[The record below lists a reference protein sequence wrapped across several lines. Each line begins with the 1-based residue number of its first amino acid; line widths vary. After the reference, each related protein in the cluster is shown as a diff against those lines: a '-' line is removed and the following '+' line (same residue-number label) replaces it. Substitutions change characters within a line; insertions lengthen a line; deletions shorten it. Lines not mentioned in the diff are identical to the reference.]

1 MLECEG
7 LAATYPD
14 GFRALRGITLR
25 IPSGSFLG
33 VCGSN
38 GSGKSTLALALAGI
52 IPQAIDATVGGAVLL
67 GGKPL
72 PPLSELAGSVG
83 VLFQDAESQIV
94 SVTAEE
100 EAGFVTD
107 NLGMPRSNAICAM
120 RKMGIL
126 GLRERLTNELSG
138 GEKQRLLLSS
148 IIVAEP
154 SVLIL
159 DEPSA
164 FLDSRGVRDLYEALS
179 RLKKRGKTIVCAE
192 QNTALL
198 NKLADDVVV
207 LKEGRVAA
215 QGRTVLANGKLLHS
229 FGVCS
234 PHDF

>member
-1 MLECEG
+1 MLECEA
-7 LAATYPD
+7 LAVTYPD

-25 IPSGSFLG
+25 VPSGSFLG
-33 VCGSN
+33 ICGAN
-38 GSGKSTLALALAGI
+38 GSGKSTLALALGGI
-52 IPQAIDATVGGAVLL
+52 IPQAIEAQVGGAVLL
-67 GGKPL
+67 DGKPL
-72 PPLSELAGSVG
+72 PPLNEIVRSVG
-83 VLFQDAESQIV
+83 ILFQDAESQIV

-100 EAGFVTD
+100 EASFVTD
-107 NLGMPRSNAICAM
+107 NLGMPRRRALAAM
-120 RKMGIL
+120 RLMGIL
-126 GLRERLTNELSG
+126 RLRGRLTTELSE

-148 IIVAEP
+148 LLAAEP

-164 FLDSRGVRDLYEALS
+164 FLDSRGVRDLYEALL

-198 NKLADDVVV
+198 AKIADDVVV

-215 QGRTVLANGKLLHS
+215 GGRMVLRREKLLS
-229 FGVCS
+229 SLGVCS